1 MVATTDKASLSRRS
15 MTWWQALW
23 EHARTNWTL
32 YLLALPGILLIFL
45 LRYIPMFGI
54 IVAFEDYRPQTGFF
68 SEWVWFRNF
77 DLLFNSPMA
86 LRLVR
91 NTLLLNLIFLVTT
104 LFASVTA
111 ALLLN
116 ELRVKWFK
124 RVTQSMMFLPFFVS
138 WTVVAMIIEGL
149 LHEQFGALMPLV
161 EAVTGD
167 SVNIFTR
174 AELWPWI
181 LALVRIWKGTGS
193 GCIVY
198 LAVLTNVNP
207 ELYEAAAMDGA
218 NRIQRLRFISL
229 PLLIPTIVLMTL
241 LAIGRIFYGDFGM
254 IYNILGA
261 RPMLY
266 STTDVI
272 DTYLIRALQSNAN
285 FGMSTAMGLLQAV
298 LGFIFVF
305 GSNWLVR
312 KYSQKRGEDY
322 ALF

>member
-1 MVATTDKASLSRRS
+1 
-15 MTWWQALW
+15 
-23 EHARTNWTL
+23 
-32 YLLALPGILLIFL
+32 
-45 LRYIPMFGI
+45 MFGI

-68 SEWVWFRNF
+68 SEWVGLRNF

-91 NTLLLNLIFLVTT
+91 NTVLLNVLFLVVT

-116 ELRVKWFK
+116 ELHIRWFK
-124 RVTQSMMFLPFFVS
+124 RISQSLMFLPFFVS
-138 WTVVAMIIEGL
+138 WTVVAMIVEGL
-149 LHEQFGALMPLV
+149 FHEDFGVLMPLV
-161 EAVTGD
+161 EAVTGE
-167 SVNIFTR
+167 SVNVFVK
-174 AELWPWI
+174 ASWWPWI
-181 LALVRIWKGTGS
+181 LAALRVWKGTGS

-229 PLLIPTIVLMTL
+229 PLLVPTVVLMTL

-254 IYNILGA
+254 IYNILGT

-266 STTDVI
+266 ETTDVI

-285 FGMSTAMGLLQAV
+285 FGLSTAMGLIQAV
-298 LGFIFVF
+298 LGFLFVF
-305 GSNWLVR
+305 GSNWAVR
-312 KYSQKRGEDY
+312 KYSERRGEDY